1 MRKHADAFLLV
12 DAQVDFF
19 PGGALPVPRG
29 DAILPA
35 VNAALAAA
43 GRGGV
48 AVVAS
53 RDWHP
58 PDHASFTT
66 RGGPWPPHCIRG
78 TAGAELHPDLEL
90 PPVFTMVHKAT
101 ERGGDAYSA
110 FQGTGLATAL
120 RERGIERLLVGGLA
134 LDYCVKAT
142 CLDAVRENFRVA
154 LLLPATRPVDVKPGD
169 GERALEELRGA
180 GVTVLEELPRE

>member
-1 MRKHADAFLLV
+1 MRDLADAFVLV

-19 PGGALPVPRG
+19 PGGALPVPGG

-43 GRGGV
+43 ARCGV
-48 AVVAS
+48 EVVAS

-58 PDHASFTT
+58 PDHGSFTT
-66 RGGPWPPHCIRG
+66 RGGPWPPHCVRG
-78 TAGAELHPDLEL
+78 TAGAELHPALAL

-101 ERGGDAYSA
+101 DPDRDAYSA
-110 FQGTGLATAL
+110 FEGTGLAGRL
-120 RERGIERLLVGGLA
+120 RSGGLRRLLVGGLA

-142 CLDAVRENFRVA
+142 CLDAVREGFSVA
-154 LLLPATRPVDVKPGD
+154 LLLPATRAVEVEAGD
-169 GERALEELRGA
+169 GRRALEELAAA
-180 GVTVLEELPRE
+180 GVRLLEELPRE